1 MSFFNQRNVASS
13 IMELI
18 LLHHVVCTEIIMI
31 HQDLSWGTINS
42 CFRRCSYC
50 VWKQAG
56 CGTLASAAVKWW
68 WLQNGSGKFEN
79 GNLML
84 LHTETVFII
93 ELCYFPGGCCR
104 IWVSRESVSN
114 DYYYFFENSNSLIW
128 LTLAALPYNELLHVM
143 ENFKKENNFYGLIYS
158 CKMLIKWESHWN
170 I

>member
-1 MSFFNQRNVASS
+1 MSINLFYILDCLAVHIITPKISLLAYQPFWHVRLVPMWFFYIYFMSFFNQRNVASS

-18 LLHHVVCTEIIMI
+18 LLHHVFCTEIVMI

-42 CFRRCSYC
+42 CFHRCSYC

-56 CGTLASAAVKWW
+56 CGKLASAAVKWW

-84 LHTETVFII
+84 WHTETLFII
-93 ELCYFPGGCCR
+93 ESCYFPGGCCC

-114 DYYYFFENSNSLIW
+114 DYYYFLKIA
-128 LTLAALPYNELLHVM
+128 TH
-143 ENFKKENNFYGLIYS
+143 
-158 CKMLIKWESHWN
+158 
-170 I
+170 